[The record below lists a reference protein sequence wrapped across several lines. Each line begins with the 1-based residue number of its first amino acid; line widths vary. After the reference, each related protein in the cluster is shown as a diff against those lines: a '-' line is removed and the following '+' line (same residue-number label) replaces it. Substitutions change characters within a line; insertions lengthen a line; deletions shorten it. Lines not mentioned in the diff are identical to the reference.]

1 MQSAQSA
8 CRAGLRRDRGTSSG
22 VGRWAGSSQFRKKQR
37 AADGLEELTGCCD
50 WRSDGGPEP
59 GACVKGA
66 GSARSLGVCVRVCLR
81 ALLYQ
86 GSRGGGQGGELI

>member
-8 CRAGLRRDRGTSSG
+8 CRASRAGLRRDRGASSG
-22 VGRWAGSSQFRKKQR
+22 VGRWAGSLPFRKKQR

-66 GSARSLGVCVRVCLR
+66 GSAGSLRVCVCVH
-81 ALLYQ
+81 
-86 GSRGGGQGGELI
+86 